1 MQQCIGIHGVFESA
15 MVLLISEP
23 LCYVESGAYVA
34 YMYFEAPRD
43 KYHQDTTQIL
53 SIQEMGH
60 SYQYECGGCW
70 TRRTLEPLIPTPSV
84 RVNSESVPC
93 ATAL

>member
-1 MQQCIGIHGVFESA
+1 
-15 MVLLISEP
+15 
-23 LCYVESGAYVA
+23 
-34 YMYFEAPRD
+34 MYFETPRD

-70 TRRTLEPLIPTPSV
+70 TRRTLEPLIPSPSV

-93 ATAL
+93 ATFEGFSIGYEFAHIPKTYLYHVKSQTSDGVNGY